1 MMERKKGGI
10 HLVGGDVEGDAGE
23 RAAWFTTGIL
33 NTFSTNR
40 SAVCIRMDQS
50 ERRAGSRDQQ
60 AQAANIASIDTGD
73 ANCTDEVTFP
83 TGELAQA
90 VCSLLVGRAPQ
101 SANGGPG
108 SGSGR
113 WAVLG

>member
-1 MMERKKGGI
+1 
-10 HLVGGDVEGDAGE
+10 
-23 RAAWFTTGIL
+23 
-33 NTFSTNR
+33 
-40 SAVCIRMDQS
+40 MDHHRHSQHFLHQS
-50 ERRAGSRDQQ
+50 EDSVEQLGPITPQARVRCLEKLGQ

-83 TGELAQA
+83 TGELAGA
-90 VCSLLVGRAPQ
+90 VCSLLAGRAPQ

-113 WAVLG
+113 WAVVDWG